1 MHILFLHNSTSGK
14 GISDKKI
21 NFIVDRLKKLD
32 SNLVFIIPKTTEE
45 FKKLCVESCGKYDYL
60 LISGGD
66 GSINIAINMIAEKE
80 NMPIL
85 GFFPTGTCN
94 DICKNYGI
102 NSNIN
107 KCIKIIEEGHVEEFD
122 ILKCNDDYCVFAM
135 ALGGLSKIP
144 YETTKA
150 DKRKIGKIAY
160 YLKGMSKMFEPS
172 KVSGKAIFK
181 NGEVLE
187 FTVPFI
193 IVLNTSHV
201 GSYNVNPKSNVQDG
215 KFDLYLNPIKRQIP
229 AMASYIFHS
238 KKIPHYLV
246 DEVYLEVDSKEK
258 WDIDG
263 ECGKEGNMNIKVI
276 KSGIKVLC
284 NKNLKERGIK

>member
-1 MHILFLHNSTSGK
+1 M
-14 GISDKKI
+14 
-21 NFIVDRLKKLD
+21 
-32 SNLVFIIPKTTEE
+32 
-45 FKKLCVESCGKYDYL
+45 

-66 GSINIAINMIAEKE
+66 GSINIAVNMIAEKD
-80 NMPIL
+80 NKPIL

-102 NSNIN
+102 NTNI
-107 KCIKIIEEGHVEEFD
+107 KRCIKIIEDAHIDEFD

-144 YETTKA
+144 YETAKK

-172 KVSGKAIFK
+172 KVTGKAIFK
-181 NGEVLE
+181 NGETIE
-187 FTVPFI
+187 FSVPFI

-201 GSYNVNPKSNVQDG
+201 GSYNVNPHSNIQDG
-215 KFDLYLNPIKRQIP
+215 KFDLYLNPIKKQIP

-246 DEVYLEVDSKEK
+246 NEVYLKVDSKDK

-263 ECGKEGNMNIKVI
+263 ECGKAGNMNIKII

-284 NKNLKERGIK
+284 NKNLKKRGVK